1 MATEAEYRASC
12 ERMVKQ
18 KGACWGLNCGKCIL
32 LNHVCGDEKDD
43 LAAARLWLEEH
54 PEQSVANIAPTV
66 CNECAVLQKRIDW
79 LQRAVV
85 GCILTGHEGCGDCV
99 YLDVTTMECDCP
111 KICRTGDQY
120 EAR

>member
-1 MATEAEYRASC
+1 MATEAEYRKSC
-12 ERMVKQ
+12 ERMVEQ
-18 KGACWGLNCGKCIL
+18 KGDCYGVDCSECVLENYACGNNDNDVGAVKQ
-32 LNHVCGDEKDD
+32 
-43 LAAARLWLEEH
+43 WLEEH
-54 PEQSVANIAPTV
+54 PEQPVANTAPTV

-79 LQRAVV
+79 LQRAAV

-99 YLDVTTMECDCP
+99 YLDVTSMECDCP